1 MIAAFAM
8 PVTSSMLKHTT
19 PFALPGRWRTMT
31 LPTIRTR
38 LPERMRANLAAEVT
52 PSLMSGQR

>member
-1 MIAAFAM
+1 
-8 PVTSSMLKHTT
+8 
-19 PFALPGRWRTMT
+19 MT